1 MLDLIANSLS
11 IAPIAAAALLPG
23 YLWRQ
28 SERNF
33 VASARLGK
41 IEEIYGYVLYS
52 LVAYSLVGLSLQLCG
67 WLPEN
72 LDTISLLQSV
82 RLLVIAMVVSY
93 LGGIATGLVRR
104 FNLVGVIFGV
114 IGIPTIHPIEK
125 GWDKAFSRRD
135 GCLVRVTFKNG
146 KDRFGIYGAKSLVS
160 AEIENGDIY
169 LEKTLCQGE
178 GGLVHEN
185 ATEGIWISSSEVQC
199 LRFYKYEEL
208 ENDIKSE

>member
-1 MLDLIANSLS
+1 VLDLIADSLS

-52 LVAYSLVGLSLQLCG
+52 LVTYSLVGVSLQLVG
-67 WLPEN
+67 WLPED
-72 LDTISLLQSV
+72 LDAVSLMEAA
-82 RLLVIAMVVSY
+82 RLLVVAMVISY
-93 LGGIATGLVRR
+93 LGGIATGLLRR
-104 FNLVGVIFGV
+104 FNLVGAIFGL
-114 IGIPTIHPIEK
+114 IGIPTIHPIET

-135 GCLVRVTFKNG
+135 GCLVRVAFKNG

-169 LEKTLCQGE
+169 LEKTLCKGE
-178 GGLVHEN
+178 SGLVHEN

-199 LRFYKYEEL
+199 LRFYKYEDL
-208 ENDIKSE
+208 ENDIDKE